1 MKPKNLLACYTSYV
15 WATFL
20 WSKRGGGGGGGA
32 CGDEGDN
39 GELPHP
45 KKWHFCDWL
54 VPTKLNNSFNFMP
67 QTSLQCK

>member
-1 MKPKNLLACYTSYV
+1 MKPKNPLACYTSCV

-20 WSKRGGGGGGGA
+20 WSKRGGAGA

-45 KKWHFCDWL
+45 KKGHFCDWL
-54 VPTKLNNSFNFMP
+54 VPAKLNNSFNFYASDKFAM
-67 QTSLQCK
+67 